1 MSHDQIRNFIADT
14 CNSLDKC
21 NFNNFLKMCS
31 KEFKYTIS
39 IYSPD
44 LLKDMVWLE
53 HDINGLKTLFE
64 ELPEHLQRKGKLL
77 RHLSFPFIESTED
90 NIKVSTSFC
99 LYNTELD
106 GKSSILCV
114 GHYNDE
120 ISVSENYYL
129 LEERIVY
136 LDTRDI
142 GVGLHVPI

>member
-1 MSHDQIRNFIADT
+1 
-14 CNSLDKC
+14 
-21 NFNNFLKMCS
+21 MCS